1 MGTFASNVV
10 ILNIILRLLS
20 LSSLEGLQTERSI
33 REGEYWRE
41 KALAAPRASYRK
53 IHYYERSIKADS
65 TVAPVH
71 LELAEVYFDLAIS
84 YGHRDL
90 YENAEQA
97 LKNALEE
104 DPLMVQAHYRLG
116 MLYFLRGDFRQSRIE
131 LEEAQRLDPDYLPAV
146 NSLQMLRAE
155 MRKKSGWGMGSGEW
169 GVGSGSSHIKH

>member
-53 IHYYERSIKADS
+53 IHYYERSIKADPGS
-65 TVAPVH
+65 AIAH

-84 YGHRDL
+84 YGHHDL
-90 YENAEQA
+90 YENAEDGLHNA
-97 LKNALEE
+97 LKE
-104 DPLMVQAHYRLG
+104 DPLLVPAHYRLG
-116 MLYFLRGDFRQSRIE
+116 MLYFMRGDFRQSRIE
-131 LEEAQRLDPDYLPAV
+131 LEEAHRLDPDYLPAV
-146 NSLQMLRAE
+146 NSLRMLRAE
-155 MRKKSGWGMGSGEW
+155 
-169 GVGSGSSHIKH
+169 VGNKD

>member
-65 TVAPVH
+65 GSAIAH

-84 YGHRDL
+84 YGHHDL
-90 YENAEQA
+90 YENAEDGLQNA
-97 LKNALEE
+97 LKE
-104 DPLMVQAHYRLG
+104 DPLLVPAHYRLG
-116 MLYFLRGDFRQSRIE
+116 MLYFMRGDFRQSRIE
-131 LEEAQRLDPDYLPAV
+131 LEEAHRLDPDYLPAV
-146 NSLQMLRAE
+146 NSLRMLRAE
-155 MRKKSGWGMGSGEW
+155 
-169 GVGSGSSHIKH
+169 VGNKDEHRTSLR